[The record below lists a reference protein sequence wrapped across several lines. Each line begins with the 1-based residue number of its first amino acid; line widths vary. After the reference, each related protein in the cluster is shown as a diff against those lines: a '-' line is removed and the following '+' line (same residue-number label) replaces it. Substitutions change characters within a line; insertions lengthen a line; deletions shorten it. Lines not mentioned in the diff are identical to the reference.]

1 VSSLANSARH
11 FANTK
16 SNQVFAKEI
25 EELLAAFAEWS
36 TGGQLTCIAPSRNG
50 GGD

>member
-16 SNQVFAKEI
+16 NKQVFAKEI
-25 EELLAAFAEWS
+25 EELLAVFA
-36 TGGQLTCIAPSRNG
+36 
-50 GGD
+50 